1 MKLVGL
7 LKLEEFKQTHADS
20 RRPLDSWRKEVEDAK
35 WDGPHDIK
43 MRYPSA
49 SFLANNLVIFNIK
62 GNKYRL
68 VIKAKYR
75 NGVVMIDWIGTHAE
89 YDKKNFA

>member
-7 LKLEEFKQTHADS
+7 LMLEEFKQKHADS
-20 RRPLDSWRKEVEDAK
+20 RGALDYWQKHVEGVQ

-43 MRYPSA
+43 RDYPSA
-49 SFLANNLVIFNIK
+49 SILGDKKIIFNIK

-68 VIKAKYR
+68 VIKVKYQ
-75 NGVVMIDWIGTHAE
+75 NGLVMIEWIGTHAE
-89 YDKKNFA
+89 YSKRNFT